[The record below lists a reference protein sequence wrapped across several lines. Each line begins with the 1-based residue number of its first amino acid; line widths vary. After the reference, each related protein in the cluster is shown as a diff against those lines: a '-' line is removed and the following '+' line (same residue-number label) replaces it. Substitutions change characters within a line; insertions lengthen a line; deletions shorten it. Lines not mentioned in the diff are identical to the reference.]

1 MEMFNECEF
10 NQLEAEII
18 YCNTAAVLF
27 LKNDLVQHF
36 EKCLCF
42 FFFFFC
48 TQLCTDATFS
58 LPRSIVTF
66 ANVFIIRVIQ
76 YIYTHTN
83 VPVFVLIPKNTF
95 HLMLIFPV

>member
-42 FFFFFC
+42 FFFFFARSC
-48 TQLCTDATFS
+48 AQT
-58 LPRSIVTF
+58 LPFPYREALS
-66 ANVFIIRVIQ
+66 
-76 YIYTHTN
+76 
-83 VPVFVLIPKNTF
+83 
-95 HLMLIFPV
+95 HLLMYL